1 MLAASS
7 LPRWSRSDA
16 NIQWQLFPQKEDL
29 LAVNPVSA
37 SRLYLNKIETVQQI
51 SEHHPHLDPSEATM
65 RESALLG
72 GCTHSTQET
81 SITHFMPIQFRGPMQ
96 NGLSAAL
103 LSALKAARG

>member
-1 MLAASS
+1 
-7 LPRWSRSDA
+7 
-16 NIQWQLFPQKEDL
+16 
-29 LAVNPVSA
+29 
-37 SRLYLNKIETVQQI
+37 
-51 SEHHPHLDPSEATM
+51 M